1 MRSKRRSDLSR
12 DLRLER
18 PYDVFPDSI
27 QVGEEGHGRRNGSA
41 LALPVPPDAPTD
53 LNFYGR
59 FSFEAV
65 RCFAFYSPLGHDII
79 QAAAATRKKPA
90 EKDQLDPRFIHYAE
104 SDRMSRGG
112 SIADSCRAASHRPR
126 LPSAIRTPPCRSLL
140 FPALA

>member
-1 MRSKRRSDLSR
+1 MRCKRRSDLSR

-59 FSFEAV
+59 FSFEAHP

-79 QAAAATRKKPA
+79 QAAAATRKKNSCKRPA
-90 EKDQLDPRFIHYAE
+90 
-104 SDRMSRGG
+104 
-112 SIADSCRAASHRPR
+112 RP
-126 LPSAIRTPPCRSLL
+126 PVSPP
-140 FPALA
+140 